1 MPVANAGHC
10 AHYVHSVLQAT
21 GDFAPAK
28 NWPRTPDDNRSRNS
42 THLRDRKHVVPQ
54 HQTYLAGVPNK
65 NGKLTTHAAASDAD
79 KQSNLRTYDTCT
91 PAQLAA
97 NDAARSLLLG
107 RPPLSQLLSNDPAR
121 VFAADNGVHAN
132 PYVYNPE
139 IARHVIALAFVRNP
153 NLEAKAMAKATRR
166 RLQGTIADH
175 AAASSTNTQAGETFD
190 VTMAK
195 DEHDGISAAADKQLM
210 WILSAIEDTLG
221 TLTLIRFTDGAFS
234 PCKYRVGAAD
244 AVGFGVVRCSVHICI
259 VLKQHLHNLH
269 IVLSATHNTK
279 AITAEPN

>member
-42 THLRDRKHVVPQ
+42 THLCDRKHVVPQ

-97 NDAARSLLLG
+97 NDAARSLYCWDA
-107 RPPLSQLLSNDPAR
+107 PP
-121 VFAADNGVHAN
+121 
-132 PYVYNPE
+132 
-139 IARHVIALAFVRNP
+139 
-153 NLEAKAMAKATRR
+153 
-166 RLQGTIADH
+166 
-175 AAASSTNTQAGETFD
+175 
-190 VTMAK
+190 
-195 DEHDGISAAADKQLM
+195 
-210 WILSAIEDTLG
+210 
-221 TLTLIRFTDGAFS
+221 
-234 PCKYRVGAAD
+234 
-244 AVGFGVVRCSVHICI
+244 
-259 VLKQHLHNLH
+259 
-269 IVLSATHNTK
+269 
-279 AITAEPN
+279 